1 MEKKEK
7 EINKT
12 HKTLRIYIY
21 NYNLFILNNLIF
33 IKIIKYLKVKSLD
46 DHLLN

>member
-1 MEKKEK
+1 M
-7 EINKT
+7 IT
-12 HKTLRIYIY
+12 YILWLY